1 MPRLARRCVAQIDP
15 AIETANDPRVTGLLR
30 WSAGISGPLILACLV
45 GVTGTLITLRD
56 ESRQMK
62 YEIRQIATS
71 DNKQEQTIKGIILKQ
86 DDVALKLVEHR
97 LRLNTIEA
105 KLGLR

>member
-1 MPRLARRCVAQIDP
+1 MPRP
-15 AIETANDPRVTGLLR
+15 AIRFLTDIDHAAEAANDPRVTGLLR
-30 WSAGISGPLILACLV
+30 WSAGISGPLILASLI
-45 GVTGTLITLRD
+45 GIAGTLINLRD

-71 DNKQEQTIKGIILKQ
+71 DNKQEQAIRQILQEQSSEK
-86 DDVALKLVEHR
+86 LKFVEHK
-97 LRLNTIEA
+97 LRLNIIEA